1 VAGMRNRGEVAGRR
15 AGEGGGGGRPT
26 LGGKGGRRG
35 TEAARRRE
43 LGLEEAMDAY
53 PVGAPPPLGPREMP
67 NPGIGGLAAPPA
79 LGRSAPSPVGAQTQ
93 SGATE
98 VGLRGYTA
106 NQEGR
111 RREAGEGLRAPIFL
125 FS

>member
-1 VAGMRNRGEVAGRR
+1 
-15 AGEGGGGGRPT
+15 
-26 LGGKGGRRG
+26 
-35 TEAARRRE
+35 
-43 LGLEEAMDAY
+43 MDAY
-53 PVGAPPPLGPREMP
+53 PVGAPPPPGGAREMP
-67 NPGIGGLAAPPA
+67 NPEIGGLAAPPA
-79 LGRSAPSPVGAQTQ
+79 LGGSAPSPVGAQRD